1 MNTIRWM
8 HDSDIAVIQ
17 ELDMD
22 IRVCLD
28 TESPKAYTVLGI
40 IY

>member
-1 MNTIRWM
+1 MNTIRWK
-8 HDSDIAVIQ
+8 HDSDIALVQ

-28 TESPKAYTVLGI
+28 TENPKEYTVLGI